1 MYQETYKCLSFLMKN
16 WKKIIVGQSKTII
29 TQDLLVRADHDPGG
43 EPELLPNQN
52 GVI

>member
-1 MYQETYKCLSFLMKN
+1 MDQETHKGLSLLMTN
-16 WKKIIVGQSKTII
+16 GKKIIVGQSKTII
-29 TQDLLVRADHDPGG
+29 TQDLFVRADRDPGG